1 MKTYSQVLDY
11 LYAQLPMFHR
21 IGAAAYKANLDN
33 TISICDVLSNPQNRL
48 RCVHIAGTNGKGST
62 SHMLAAVLQAAG
74 YKVGL
79 YTSPHL
85 KDFRERIRING
96 KMISKKEVI
105 GFVNTYKTNFEP
117 IAPSFFEWTVGLAFH
132 YFYNQK
138 VDIAIIETGLGGRLD
153 STNIITP
160 LLSIITNISFDHQAI
175 LGDTLAQIAHEKAGI
190 IKEGVPVIVSEFQ
203 EEVEGIFRQKA
214 TELNAPICF
223 AGLVY
228 AISTASITTQLLTVD
243 AYANGQLVYKNL
255 QLDLPGLY
263 QLNNCKGVIHSI
275 QILNES
281 GFSITEKQVR
291 GGLKRVKKL
300 TGLQGRWQ
308 VLNTK
313 PLTVCDT
320 GHNEAGIKVILQQL
334 ATTTHRK
341 LHWVLGMVNDKDI
354 AKVLALLP
362 QKAQYYFCKPAI
374 PRGLDEQE
382 LKQQAHAVGLRGES
396 YASVK
401 EAFLAAKK
409 RAAKDDLLLVAGSN
423 FVVAEV
429 L

>member
-11 LYAQLPMFHR
+11 LYAQLPMFQR
-21 IGAAAYKANLDN
+21 IGAAAYKAD
-33 TISICDVLSNPQNRL
+33 LSNTLKITELLGNPHQNL

-96 KMISKKEVI
+96 KMIPKKEVI
-105 GFVNTYKTNFEP
+105 AFVNTYKADFES
-117 IAPSFFEWTVGLAFH
+117 ISPSFFEWTVGLAFQ
-132 YFYNQK
+132 YFANQK

-190 IKEGVPVIVSEFQ
+190 IKKEVPVIISEYQ

-228 AISTASITTQLLTVD
+228 HTSTTDTNTQLLTVNVH
-243 AYANGQLVYKNL
+243 ANEKLIYKNL
-255 QLDLPGLY
+255 QLDLSGLY
-263 QLNNCKGVIHSI
+263 QLNNCKGVIKGI
-275 QILNES
+275 QILTEK
-281 GFSITEKQVR
+281 GFVITEQHLR
-291 GGLKRVKKL
+291 RGLKGVKKL

-308 VLNTK
+308 ILATK
-313 PLTVCDT
+313 PLTICDT
-320 GHNEAGIKVILQQL
+320 GHNEAGIKLILEQVA
-334 ATTTHRK
+334 ATAHRK
-341 LHWVLGMVNDKDI
+341 LHWILGMVNDKDI

-374 PRGLDEQE
+374 PRGLDEQA
-382 LKQQAHAVGLRGES
+382 LKHQAHAIGLRGEC
-396 YASVK
+396 YTSVK
-401 EAFLAAKK
+401 EALLAAKK
-409 RAAKDDLLLVAGSN
+409 RANKEDLILVAGSN

-429 L
+429 V